1 MIPFLNAVSCVKEL
15 HRAYKAIIN
24 NKVDKVSKIT
34 KIDKINKIRIL
45 FRCRLWLFPPKTIT
59 RLQNVESGIVLRLSE
74 ITRGKQSVIEL

>member
-45 FRCRLWLFPPKTIT
+45 FRCRLWLFHRKQLHDY
-59 RLQNVESGIVLRLSE
+59 RMQGSGIVLRLSE